1 MLPRG
6 RPGSSDPLKA
16 VKCRQGDNG
25 EQLVHRFPL
34 VVALPI
40 ASEAFVGSFT
50 AASSLNGEEPA
61 HNLARITQ
69 PLSRNPQ
76 GQ

>member
-1 MLPRG
+1 MPTR
-6 RPGSSDPLKA
+6 
-16 VKCRQGDNG
+16 DNG
-25 EQLVHRFPL
+25 EQLVSPL
-34 VVALPI
+34 SPCALALPI

-50 AASSLNGEEPA
+50 ASSSLNGEEPA

>member
-1 MLPRG
+1 M
-6 RPGSSDPLKA
+6 A
-16 VKCRQGDNG
+16 
-25 EQLVHRFPL
+25 RFR
-34 VVALPI
+34 PI
-40 ASEAFVGSFT
+40 ASEPFVGSFT
-50 AASSLNGEEPA
+50 ASRSLNGEEPA